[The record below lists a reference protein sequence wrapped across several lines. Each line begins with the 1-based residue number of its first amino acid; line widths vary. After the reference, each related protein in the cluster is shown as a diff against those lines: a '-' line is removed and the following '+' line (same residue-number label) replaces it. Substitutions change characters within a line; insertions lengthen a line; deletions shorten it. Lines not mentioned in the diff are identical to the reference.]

1 MKYHSAISQVW
12 IDLVAHEK
20 LWAWTRMA
28 KGEVSMLGLVE
39 DAADGPAITDLFL
52 IRQTCTSSSTDMDQG
67 DVARLLTE
75 LAAEGIEGQLRAWV
89 HSHAEMEVFW
99 SNTDDR
105 CIEGLQGNP
114 YTVSVVVNRKGDVR
128 ARIDV
133 FHPIRVVIDDVPVN
147 LRVPNMGLD
156 AYCASEFQAKVVE
169 VPQMPPMRS
178 FNGMSPLFPCDRQM
192 EMFTGS
198 TRGRSFVGMDID
210 DLEAAVYRGDL
221 TVDEYIEL
229 TEGRGFI
236 DPFPDPQEVLHDRRA

>member
-1 MKYHSAISQVW
+1 MKFTTDIRQVW

-52 IRQTCTSSSTDMDQG
+52 MRQTCTSSSTDMDQG
-67 DVARLLTE
+67 DVARLLFE
-75 LAAEGIEGQLRAWV
+75 LGNAGIEGQLRAWV

-105 CIEGLQGNP
+105 CIEGLQGDP
-114 YTVSVVVNRKGDVR
+114 YTISIVVNRKCALR

-133 FHPIRVVIDDVPVN
+133 FRPIRMVIDDVPVN

-156 AYCASEFQAKVVE
+156 DYCASEFKAKVVE
-169 VPQMPPMRS
+169 VPQMPPMRA
-178 FNGMSPLFPCDRQM
+178 FNGMSPLFPCDAQM

-198 TRGRSFVGMDID
+198 TRGRAFVGMDID

-236 DPFPDPQEVLHDRRA
+236 DPFPDPREVPHERHA

>member
-1 MKYHSAISQVW
+1 MKLTTDIRQVW

-39 DAADGPAITDLFL
+39 DADSGPVITDLFL
-52 IRQTCTSSSTDMDQG
+52 MRQTCTSSTTDMDQG

-75 LAAEGIEGQLRAWV
+75 LATEGIEGQLRAWV
-89 HSHAEMEVFW
+89 HSHAEMDVFW
-99 SNTDDR
+99 SGTDDR

-133 FHPIRVVIDDVPVN
+133 FHPVRVVIDDVPVN
-147 LRVPNMGLD
+147 LRVPDMGLS
-156 AYCASEFQAKVVE
+156 AHCASEFQAKVVE
-169 VPQMPPMRS
+169 VPMMPPLRS
-178 FNGMSPLFPCDRQM
+178 LGSMSPLFPCDSQM
-192 EMFTGS
+192 EMFAGS
-198 TRGRSFVGMDID
+198 TRGRALVGMDID

-229 TEGRGFI
+229 TEGRGLG
-236 DPFPDPQEVLHDRRA
+236 DPFPDPREVLHDRRA

>member
-1 MKYHSAISQVW
+1 
-12 IDLVAHEK
+12 
-20 LWAWTRMA
+20 
-28 KGEVSMLGLVE
+28 
-39 DAADGPAITDLFL
+39 
-52 IRQTCTSSSTDMDQG
+52 MDQD

-75 LAAEGIEGQLRAWV
+75 LAAEGVEGQLRAWV
-89 HSHAEMEVFW
+89 HSHADMEVFW

-147 LRVPNMGLD
+147 LRVPDMGLS
-156 AYCASEFQAKVVE
+156 AHCASEFNAKVVE
-169 VPQMPPMRS
+169 VPMMPPLRT
-178 FNGMSPLFPCDRQM
+178 FGGMTPFGGDGQV
-192 EMFTGS
+192 EMFAGS
-198 TRGRSFVGMDID
+198 TRGRAFVGMDMD

-229 TEGRGFI
+229 TEGRGLG
-236 DPFPDPQEVLHDRRA
+236 DPFPDPREVFHDRRA